1 MFQKYFNTNFL
12 NHLSIQVEVCD
23 WETQLARIQNILE
36 TWMFVQ
42 EQWLCFEPILSTAD
56 IASKM
61 ETEGR
66 LFKVRQEH
74 KNIIYLFINANFSP
88 FSNNIRIN
96 CIKCATNDS
105 NGSETKKLCL
115 PFIHVNRCNMQLL
128 IAIYFALSAIQSNF

>member
-1 MFQKYFNTNFL
+1 MVKTHNMRGSPYFKAFEGTYGFIDEHAILWFYLWFKSNQWIITYFK
-12 NHLSIQVEVCD
+12 VEVCD

-66 LFKVRQEH
+66 LFKVKY
-74 KNIIYLFINANFSP
+74 KNSTKTFRINALFGRLLHNKG
-88 FSNNIRIN
+88 IN
-96 CIKCATNDS
+96 CI
-105 NGSETKKLCL
+105 
-115 PFIHVNRCNMQLL
+115 RY
-128 IAIYFALSAIQSNF
+128 AIKSSDGNTTH